1 MKALILAGG
10 RGSRLNEFTKD
21 KNKSMIEILSKPI
34 ISYNLDH
41 AFDLNVNEIIIVVGY
56 KSEDIINYVGNKFKS
71 IPVKYVFQ
79 KKQRGLIHA
88 IECAKETIGSSDFF
102 LMLADEIV
110 INPDIKGMLKFYR
123 KNEAFAVCGTILE
136 EDKLSIGKTYSAMIN
151 KTDSRVFRLIEKPRF
166 PINKIKGTGHCI
178 IRNEMFSYIE
188 RTPINANRG
197 ERELVDWL
205 QCAIDEGKKVYTYDV
220 AKAYVNINTKDDYD
234 LAKQELI
241 NSNPRVLIVHPQMN
255 FFGGAEL
262 LITELCN
269 WLTKKGIKNS
279 ILTANVSDEVRR
291 QLINTPVIVPK
302 NKIIIS
308 SKGFDSIKSVLNF
321 IFIFRKVL
329 KNIKQNY
336 DVINFHNYPATWTLW
351 PRNKPAVWML
361 NEPPNL
367 WSNPNANRFLKLLN
381 KLRYYSDKF
390 IVRNSINSI
399 CVADD
404 FNKKRCIERYGI
416 NPKIVFYGVNHDF
429 FSNGHKEKAIKKW
442 KLKNKFVV
450 IQSGVISA
458 QKNQIESL
466 IAINN
471 IKSKIPNL
479 LLILAGKVADEDYM
493 HKLQNFIKENNLEKN
508 VLITGNLN
516 RNELRDLYKVVDVG
530 LFPVGEQ
537 GGWLSPF
544 ELLCASK
551 PIIVSTKMGVASV
564 VKEYNLG
571 ILSSNYSETLLLV
584 YKNYNS
590 FKSDAEKA
598 ALFIK
603 RNFGWDVFTDKLID
617 EYKVVLNRK

>member
-21 KNKSMIEILSKPI
+21 KNKSMIEIFGRPI
-34 ISYNLDH
+34 LSYNLDH
-41 AFDLNVNEIIIVVGY
+41 ACDLNVNEIIIVVGY
-56 KSEDIINYVGNKFKS
+56 KSEDIINYVGNQFKS

-79 KKQRGLIHA
+79 KEQRGLIHA
-88 IECAKETIGSSDFF
+88 IECAREAIGNSDFF

-110 INPDIKGMLKFYR
+110 INPNLREMLKLYR
-123 KNEAFAVCGTILE
+123 KNEAFVVCGTVLE
-136 EDKLSIGKTYSAMIN
+136 EDKLSIGKTYSAMVN
-151 KTDSRVFRLIEKPRF
+151 KADSRVFRLIEKPRF

-178 IRNEMFSYIE
+178 IKNEMLSYIE

-197 ERELVDWL
+197 ERELVDWI
-205 QCAIDEGKKVYTYDV
+205 QCAIDEGKKVYTYNI
-220 AKAYVNINTKDDYD
+220 AKIYVNVNTKDDYD

-241 NSNPRVLIVHPQMN
+241 NANPSVLIVHPQMN

-279 ILTANVSDEVRR
+279 ILTANISNEARR

-329 KNIKQNY
+329 KNIKSNY

-351 PRNKPAVWML
+351 PNNKPAVWML
-361 NEPPNL
+361 NEPPDL
-367 WSNPNANRFLKLLN
+367 WSNPRANRFLKFLN
-381 KLRYYSDKF
+381 KFRYYSDKF
-390 IVRNSINSI
+390 IIRSSINSI

-404 FNKKRCIERYGI
+404 FNKKRCIARYGI
-416 NPKIVFYGVNHDF
+416 NPKIVFYGVNYDF
-429 FSNGHKEKAIKKW
+429 FSNGKKENAMKKW

-466 IAINN
+466 ITINN
-471 IKSKIPNL
+471 IKLKIPNIL
-479 LLILAGKVADEDYM
+479 LVLAGKVSDENYM
-493 HKLQNFIKENNLEKN
+493 QKLQNFIKENNLEKN

-516 RNELRDLYKVVDVG
+516 RNDLRDLYKAVDVG

-537 GGWLSPF
+537 GGWLAPF
-544 ELLCASK
+544 ELLCADK

-564 VKEYNLG
+564 VNEYNLG
-571 ILSSNYSETLLLV
+571 ILSSNYSETLLQV
-584 YKNYNS
+584 YTNYIS
-590 FKSDAEKA
+590 FKSEAEKA
-598 ALFIK
+598 ALFVK
-603 RNFGWDVFTDKLID
+603 KNFGWDVFADKLIE
-617 EYKVVLNRK
+617 EYRAVLNKK